1 MTKGQI
7 LYQLRT
13 LARALLSIDQ
23 RTRRL
28 MARSP
33 EISYDED
40 EAMHNELKA
49 VADRLIELSED
60 GVEDEDK

>member
-28 MARSP
+28 MAQFS
-33 EISYDED
+33 EIPYDVE
-40 EAMHNELKA
+40 EAIHDELKA
-49 VADRLIELSED
+49 VADKLIDLSED
-60 GVEDEDK
+60 EDA

>member
-23 RTRRL
+23 RTRLL

-33 EISYDED
+33 EISFDED

-49 VADRLIELSED
+49 IADKLIDLSED
-60 GVEDEDK
+60 EDE

>member
-7 LYQLRT
+7 LYQLRN

-33 EISYDED
+33 EISYDEE

-49 VADRLIELSED
+49 VADRLIEMSED
-60 GVEDEDK
+60 EIEEN

>member
-7 LYQLRT
+7 LYQLRN

-28 MARSP
+28 MAQSDVP
-33 EISYDED
+33 YDEE

-60 GVEDEDK
+60 GGEDEDK